1 MKMTKGLLMTA
12 LITGTLMSSAAAFAE
27 ELQEYTLDQM
37 VVTATRYEKRDV
49 EVAASTEVFDAKK
62 LQETGATNLYDAL
75 KFGAG
80 LDVQQYGTGGASMG
94 NMTSK
99 IMMRGNGNGTLVLVN
114 GVPINIR
121 GTYDL
126 NDFPVENIERV
137 EIVRGGGAVMYGSD
151 ATGGVINIIT
161 KKERANYIKAGLGN
175 YGQQEYAASVQA
187 GNLGFG
193 YKYSKWGKVT
203 DVSIEKSNTAST
215 KDWRGPENNNF
226 DLSYKFNDRLSL
238 QASHNESAYHYIST
252 LGKTAMKKYTPAND
266 TKQDIKRNNIQL
278 TYDDKS
284 FKATAY
290 YIDRQREK
298 DAAVLDGR
306 FYSWEDEKTYNY
318 GLDMQKA
325 WNINEDTLLVG
336 ATYQSENFSLD
347 SKNQAY
353 KEGNILDKGVVADSS
368 GDQSRN
374 NFSVYAQF
382 DKKLS
387 EQNSFVL
394 AARETWTTGSPNG
407 ANFSNF
413 SGQAQFI
420 HSLNDNES
428 IYASVGQSFKMPAL
442 YQIYKTDKNGDGAD
456 TLKPQK
462 GTHYE
467 LGWKKDIDTSR
478 NLRVALFNYKVND
491 NISASIDS
499 TTNEFTYSNENL
511 RNTGIEASYAMVAD
525 KGFGYNLSATY
536 SNPQTQNIDKN
547 GHNFGWQD
555 DYSKFELKAG
565 LTYHMDKWKAALN
578 ASFLDG
584 RNTYKTTS
592 KSKKVTVPYVTK
604 TSAKPYLLTNLNV
617 EYKAQDDL
625 SFFATFNNIFDR
637 QDVVYYST
645 SAEYYATPFNFMLG
659 ATYTF

>member
-1 MKMTKGLLMTA
+1 MSKGLLMTA
-12 LITGTLMSSAAAFAE
+12 LVTGSVMWGGTSVFAE

-49 EVAASTEVFDAKK
+49 EVAASTEVFDTTK
-62 LQETGATNLYDAL
+62 LQQTGATNLYDAL

-137 EIVRGGGAVMYGSD
+137 EVVRGGGAVLYGSD

-203 DVSIEKSNTAST
+203 GISAEKDDKSVT

-226 DLSYKFNDRLSL
+226 DLTYKFNDRLSL
-238 QASHNESAYHYIST
+238 QASHNESVYHYINT
-252 LGKTAMKKYTPAND
+252 KGKKGGMGFTPDND
-266 TKQDIKRNNIQL
+266 TKQDIKRSNIQM

-290 YIDRQREK
+290 YLDRKRDK
-298 DAAVLDGR
+298 DAALLDGR
-306 FYSWEDEKTYNY
+306 FYSWENEKTYNY

-325 WNINEDTLLVG
+325 WNINEDTILIG
-336 ATYQSENFSLD
+336 ATYQSENFSID
-347 SKNQAY
+347 SKNQKY
-353 KEGNILDKGVVADSS
+353 KEGNLFDKGVVEDSS

-374 NFSVYAQF
+374 NYSVYVQY

-394 AARETWTTGSPNG
+394 AARETWTNDSPNG

-420 HSLNDNES
+420 HSLGDDES
-428 IYASVGQSFKMPAL
+428 VYASVGQSFKMPAL
-442 YQIYKTDKNGDGAD
+442 YQIYKTDKNGAGAD

-462 GTHYE
+462 GIHYE
-467 LGWKKDIDTSR
+467 LGWKKDIDTFR
-478 NLRVALFNYKVND
+478 NLRVAVFNYKVDD
-491 NISASIDS
+491 NISASLDS
-499 TTNEFTYSNENL
+499 KTNEFTYSNENL

-547 GHNFGWQD
+547 EYDFGWQD

-565 LTYHMDKWKAALN
+565 LTYRMDKWKAALN

-592 KSKKVTVPYVTK
+592 KSKKVTVPYITK

-617 EYKAQDDL
+617 EYQAQQDL

-645 SAEYYATPFNFMLG
+645 SAEYYATPFNFMVG

>member
-1 MKMTKGLLMTA
+1 MKMKKGLLMTA

-203 DVSIEKSNTAST
+203 DVSVEKSNKSST

-238 QASHNESAYHYIST
+238 QASHNESVYHYIST
-252 LGKTAMKKYTPAND
+252 LGKTVMNKYTPAND

-347 SKNQAY
+347 SKNQEY
-353 KEGNILDKGVVADSS
+353 DKNLGLSGKVKLENS

-374 NFSVYAQF
+374 NFSVYAQY

-478 NLRVALFNYKVND
+478 NLRVALFNYKVDD

-499 TTNEFTYSNENL
+499 KTNEFTYSNENL

-547 GHNFGWQD
+547 GHDFGWQD

-592 KSKKVTVPYVTK
+592 KSKNVTVPYVTK

-637 QDVVYYST
+637 HDVVYYST
-645 SAEYYATPFNFMLG
+645 SAEYYATPFNFMVG

>member
-1 MKMTKGLLMTA
+1 
-12 LITGTLMSSAAAFAE
+12 
-27 ELQEYTLDQM
+27 
-37 VVTATRYEKRDV
+37 
-49 EVAASTEVFDAKK
+49 
-62 LQETGATNLYDAL
+62 
-75 KFGAG
+75 
-80 LDVQQYGTGGASMG
+80 
-94 NMTSK
+94 
-99 IMMRGNGNGTLVLVN
+99 
-114 GVPINIR
+114 
-121 GTYDL
+121 
-126 NDFPVENIERV
+126 
-137 EIVRGGGAVMYGSD
+137 MYGSE

-161 KKERANYIKAGLGN
+161 KKERANYIKAGFGN

-203 DVSIEKSNTAST
+203 DISVEKSNTAST

-252 LGKTAMKKYTPAND
+252 LGKTAMNKYTPAND
-266 TKQDIKRNNIQL
+266 AKQDIKRNNIQL
-278 TYDDKS
+278 TYDDNS

-290 YIDRQREK
+290 YLDRQREK

-336 ATYQSENFSLD
+336 ATYQSENFSLESENQEYD
-347 SKNQAY
+347 KNLVPS
-353 KEGNILDKGVVADSS
+353 GNVKLENS

-374 NFSVYAQF
+374 NFSVYAQY

-462 GTHYE
+462 GIHYE
-467 LGWKKDIDTSR
+467 LGWKKDIDTFR
-478 NLRVALFNYKVND
+478 NLRVAVFNYKVDD
-491 NISASIDS
+491 NISASLD
-499 TTNEFTYSNENL
+499 TKTNEFTYSNENL

-536 SNPQTQNIDKN
+536 SNPQTQNVDKN
-547 GHNFGWQD
+547 GYNFGWQD

-584 RNTYKTTS
+584 RNTYKANSKTS
-592 KSKKVTVPYVTK
+592 KKPAYVEK

-617 EYKAQDDL
+617 EYQAQKDL

-637 QDVVYYST
+637 HDVVYYST
-645 SAEYYATPFNFMLG
+645 SAEYYATPFNFMVG